1 MEWLGFTYKGGNDE
15 EIDKFQQNVVKKVE
29 DLHINEENDKNIDTD
44 NGGNNIKNK

>member
-1 MEWLGFTYKGGNDE
+1 MKKLINSSKTLK
-15 EIDKFQQNVVKKVE
+15 KKVE